1 MAPASGKDFLYRIM
15 NHPLLNKP
23 SRLLGHYEVISDVAL
38 ESGRPQSCGEIGLVC
53 DTRDDRKVL
62 LRYLPEK
69 FFSTNDIFRFQNQMR
84 QLAKIQTPAFSRPL
98 DFGQK
103 EGVIFCT
110 QEALPHPLLTE
121 YFSNS
126 ERSSLNLDQVLDL
139 AHNLLRVLE
148 QIHQKGCV
156 FGTLQASSIFYD
168 GHRAVLSCPGPQD
181 FLQQPAGDEP
191 ALSFAEY
198 ASPELAGSIDQDVG
212 PSSDLYSFGVLLY
225 RVLTGYVPYQGSSVG
240 DIILQHLTTQPH
252 FDWNDLKIPT
262 VLRKIIARLLKK
274 EPRDR
279 YQSASAVLNDI
290 EFLIQA
296 RHQGKVLDDFVV
308 GRADSRTSIIEPA
321 LVGRSA
327 ELGRLKDA
335 LEAVRSGASQVA
347 SVTSPSGMGK
357 SRLIHELLRDAT
369 SQGFRIYRGMATNQA
384 GQLPMAPL
392 LNIARQ
398 FALYVAAN
406 QGQKPRLHRELA
418 DFREEISTIL
428 PEFAREL
435 GWSTKQLVGPDELGA
450 NRVNRAVANVL
461 FRVGTKQAPALI
473 WLDDCQWLDSRSL
486 DILQTIQSDRLNHTL
501 LVLSW
506 RPNEGVSDKVCK
518 QIERQTQ
525 VALQPLK
532 LDELRALVESMAGI
546 LPDMAVQTITTL
558 SAGSPFMA
566 SAILRGMVESGAL
579 VANENQWRVERDKL
593 ADIRASEDAADALL
607 KRLEQVPSSI
617 LNQLSMAAIIGKEFD
632 GHTLI
637 ELTGM
642 SFEETQAN
650 FDWCRRQRLIWAM
663 RSGSY
668 SFAHDSIRETLIRR
682 LNDTQRRELNQKFA
696 QQLERNEPLRW
707 FEIACHYDA
716 AGKARKALPFAL
728 KAAAEARQ
736 QYSLT
741 AAEELFRIASR
752 GLDSGVESER
762 HHVESGL
769 ADVLML
775 QGKYDDADQWFVRAS
790 VSAHHPLDKARTALN
805 RGELEFKRGNK
816 EKAVSFFEE
825 AINELGYK
833 IPSGGLNLGIQL
845 GRQVLVQTLHSL
857 LPKWFVNRRSSCS
870 RTEKLTLQIFSKLA
884 YGYWYTHGKYR
895 TFWAHLA
902 EMNLA
907 ELYPPSLELAQAYSE
922 HAPGMSLIPWH
933 SRGIQY
939 VRRSLKMRQQFND
952 VWGQGQSR
960 NFYSILL
967 YSSSQYE
974 ACIDQAQQAESILVR
989 TGDPW
994 EMNMARYQ
1002 RAAALY
1008 RVGNLEG
1015 ALKLAKSTYESAL
1028 SIGDFQT
1035 TGNIIDVWVRAS
1047 MGQLPEEVIQLER
1060 SRTLRDCQ
1068 CQCQVLLAEG
1078 VNLFHQNEYSRA
1090 AKCFVSAIKR
1100 AKRAGVV
1107 NAYITPNYAWLA
1119 SALRMELE
1127 SKPLKSK
1134 TARRR
1139 AIHKI
1144 LQAAKRAVRVSRRFK
1159 NDLPHA
1165 LRELA
1170 AAFALSGEKKRV
1182 KKLLLQSLSVAGNQ
1196 KAAYEMAL
1204 TRQMVGAIGQELGW
1218 SEAKEMAAAGAL
1230 ELEALSRSVSEADQ
1244 QTSISLVDRFD
1255 TLLSSGREIASSMH
1269 REQILKKTLEA
1280 ARGLLRGQRTL
1291 VIQTNSNGQSILA
1304 GPADQEFD
1312 SELVN
1317 EAMVSRKTVVR
1328 DFENVDQHGVRSK
1341 NTGGFL
1347 CSPITVNDRAVACI
1361 YVANDFLKGLYGG
1374 NEIRIADYLTSA
1386 AGAALEKANGFEQL
1400 AELNQTLEQKVL
1412 DRTATVEARSRELEI
1427 TADELRK
1434 VQTDLEVARDE
1445 AEAANSAKSSFLARI
1460 SHEIRTPISA
1470 VIGFTELMLRGV
1482 VTDPQDQ
1489 ANKLETIHAS
1499 GNHLLQLINDLLDIS
1514 KIEAGKMEVESIP
1527 CEPVQVIRDVFATLE
1542 ARSNQKAIDLRLQIE
1557 GEVPRSI
1564 VSDPTRMRQIFT
1576 NLIGNAIKFTEVGMI
1591 SATLSFESLTDQMLV
1606 EISDTGIGM
1615 TENQLEK
1622 IFEPFTQADS
1632 STTRKFGGTGLGLSI
1647 SKRLVETLGG
1657 SMSVKSR
1664 PGIGSRFVIKL
1675 PIGRMA
1681 ESEWVNNDC
1690 LLPSEQARRDKAWS
1704 AVQLQGLR
1712 ALVVDDSET
1721 NRELLRIVLGEAG
1734 AVVEIAENGRQA
1746 MEQLKGNDSVDVVL
1760 MDMQMPVLDGYG
1772 ATQQLR
1778 KQGFDRPIIALTAN
1792 SMIGDEGRCLA
1803 AGCTDYVSKPINFDV
1818 LLEKLGALQG
1828 TPARQAKH
1836 LSPTPALQPSAETL
1850 PAEQIEQDIL
1860 QTIEALRYPA
1870 EEPFRSLSIQFIE
1883 KVKGKLPELAAA
1895 IQNEDFETLG
1905 QLAHWIKGTGGTVGL
1920 PQLSEISIQMESALK
1935 GRSIDE
1941 VVAHYERLR
1950 GMILSS

>member
-1 MAPASGKDFLYRIM
+1 MPVESFLNRIM
-15 NHPLLNKP
+15 NHPLLNTP
-23 SRLLGHYEVISDVAL
+23 SRLLGHYEVISDVAR
-38 ESGRPQSCGEIGLVC
+38 EDARPQNRGEFCLAC
-53 DTRDDRKVL
+53 DTRNDRKVL
-62 LRYLPEK
+62 LRYLPEN
-69 FFSTNDIFRFQNQMR
+69 FFSPNDIFRFKNQMR
-84 QLAKIQTPAFSRPL
+84 QLAKIQTGAFSRPL
-98 DFGQK
+98 DSGQE
-103 EGVIFCT
+103 EGVVFCA
-110 QEALPHPLLTE
+110 QEVLPHPLLTE
-121 YFSNS
+121 YFLTS
-126 ERSSLNLDQVLDL
+126 ERSSLSLDQVLDM

-148 QIHQKGCV
+148 QIHQTGCL

-168 GHRAVLSCPGPQD
+168 GHRAVLSCPGPWD
-181 FLQQPAGDEP
+181 FLQQPNEDAS
-191 ALSFAEY
+191 ALEFAEY

-225 RVLTGYVPYQGSSVG
+225 RVLVGRVPYQGSDVG
-240 DIILQHLTTQPH
+240 DIILQHLTTPPH
-252 FDWNDLKIPT
+252 FDWNHLEVPP
-262 VLRKIIARLLKK
+262 VLGQIIARLLKK

-296 RHQGKVLDDFVV
+296 RHQGKALNDFVV

-327 ELGRLKDA
+327 ELDHLKDA
-335 LEAVRSGASQVA
+335 LEAARAGSSQIA
-347 SVTSPSGMGK
+347 SVASPSGVGK

-369 SQGFRIYRGMATNQA
+369 GKGFKIYRGLATNQA
-384 GQLPMAPL
+384 GQLPMSPL

-398 FALYVAAN
+398 FAMYVAAN

-461 FRVGTKQAPALI
+461 VRIGSEQAPALI

-501 LVLSW
+501 LILSL
-506 RPNEGVSDKVCK
+506 RPNEGVSARVQK
-518 QIERQTQ
+518 QIVMQTQ
-525 VALQPLK
+525 IALQPLSPS
-532 LDELRALVESMAGI
+532 EIRALVESMAGI
-546 LPDMAVQTITTL
+546 LPDIAVQTITTL

-579 VANENQWRVERDKL
+579 VANDHQWRVEPDRL

-607 KRLEQVPSSI
+607 KRLEQVPQSI

-632 GHTLI
+632 GQTLI

-663 RSGSY
+663 RNGSY

-682 LNDTQRRELNQKFA
+682 LNFEQRRELNQKFA
-696 QQLERNEPLRW
+696 EQLEQNEPLRW

-716 AGKARKALPFAL
+716 AGEARKALPFAL

-752 GLDSGVESER
+752 GLDSTLDSER
-762 HHVESGL
+762 HLVESGL

-775 QGKYDDADQWFVRAS
+775 QGKYDEADQWFVKAS
-790 VSAHHPLDKARTALN
+790 VSAHQPLDKARTALN

-833 IPSGGLNLGIQL
+833 IPAGGLNLGIQL
-845 GRQVLVQTLHSL
+845 GRQVIVQTLHSL
-857 LPKWFVNRRSSCS
+857 LPKLFVNRRSNCS
-870 RTEKLTLQIFSKLA
+870 ETDKLTLRIFSKLA

-922 HAPGMSLIPWH
+922 HAPGMSLIPWYR
-933 SRGIQY
+933 RGIQY
-939 VRRSLKMRQQFND
+939 VRRSLAMRQQFND

-967 YSSSQYE
+967 YSSSQFE
-974 ACIDQAQQAESILVR
+974 ACIDQAQQAEAILVR

-1002 RAAALY
+1002 RAAAMY
-1008 RVGNLEG
+1008 RIGNLEG
-1015 ALKLAKSTYESAL
+1015 ALKLAKSTYESAR

-1060 SRTLRDCQ
+1060 SRTLQDCQ

-1078 VNLFHQNEYSRA
+1078 VNLFHQNKYSRA
-1090 AKCFVSAIKR
+1090 SKCFVSALKR

-1127 SKPLKSK
+1127 CKPLKSK

-1139 AIHKI
+1139 AINQI
-1144 LQAAKRAVRVSRRFK
+1144 LKAAKRAVRVSRRFK

-1170 AAFALSGEKKRV
+1170 AAFALAGQKKRV
-1182 KKLLLQSLSVAGNQ
+1182 RKLLFRSLTVADQQN
-1196 KAAYEMAL
+1196 ASYEVAL
-1204 TRQMVGAIGQELGW
+1204 TRQMMGAIGQELRW
-1218 SEAKEMAAAGAL
+1218 PEADEMAAIAAL
-1230 ELEALSRSVSEADQ
+1230 ELEALRRSVSEADQ

-1269 REQILKKTLEA
+1269 HEQIFNKTLEA
-1280 ARGLLRGQRTL
+1280 TQRLLRGQRTL
-1291 VIQTNSNGQSILA
+1291 VIRSDQNGQSIIA
-1304 GPADQEFD
+1304 GPTDQEFD
-1312 SELVN
+1312 RELVN
-1317 EAMVSRKTVVR
+1317 EAMASRKTVVR
-1328 DFENVDQHGVRSK
+1328 EFENVHQHGVRSK

-1347 CSPITVNDRAVACI
+1347 CSPITVNDQAVACI

-1434 VQTDLEVARDE
+1434 VQTDLVVARDE

-1482 VTDPQDQ
+1482 VTDPQEQ
-1489 ANKLETIHAS
+1489 TNKLETIHAS

-1514 KIEAGKMEVESIP
+1514 KIEADKMEVESIP
-1527 CEPVQVIRDVFATLE
+1527 CEPVQVVKDVLATLE
-1542 ARSNQKAIDLRLQIE
+1542 ARSCQKAIDLRMQIE
-1557 GEVPRSI
+1557 GDVPRSI
-1564 VSDPTRMRQIFT
+1564 VSDPTRLRQIFT
-1576 NLIGNAIKFTEVGMI
+1576 NLIGNAIKFTEVGTV
-1591 SATLSFESLTDQMLV
+1591 SATLSFDRSAEQMLV
-1606 EISDTGIGM
+1606 EVSDTGIGM

-1657 SMSVKSR
+1657 SMSVKSQ

-1675 PIGRMA
+1675 PTGPA
-1681 ESEWVNNDC
+1681 SDSEWVNNDC
-1690 LLPSEQARRDKAWS
+1690 LLQLEQPSRDKAWS
-1704 AVQLQGLR
+1704 SVQLQGLR

-1721 NRELLRIVLGEAG
+1721 NRELLKIVLGEAG
-1734 AVVEIAENGRQA
+1734 AVVEIAENGVQA
-1746 MEQLKGNDSVDVVL
+1746 VDRLQGNESVDVVL

-1778 KQGFDRPIIALTAN
+1778 NQGFDKPIIALTAN
-1792 SMIGDEGRCLA
+1792 SMIGDEDRCLA
-1803 AGCTDYVSKPINFDV
+1803 VGCTDYVSKPINFDI
-1818 LLEKLGALQG
+1818 LLEKLSALQN
-1828 TPARQAKH
+1828 TPANQSNRRDRK
-1836 LSPTPALQPSAETL
+1836 PALQQPAAAA
-1850 PAEQIEQDIL
+1850 PAEQIEQEIL

-1870 EEPFRSLSIQFIE
+1870 EEPFKSLSMQFIE
-1883 KVKGKLPELAAA
+1883 KVKAKLPELEMA
-1895 IQNEDFETLG
+1895 IQEEDFEALG
-1905 QLAHWIKGTGGTVGL
+1905 RLTHWIKGTGGTVGL
-1920 PQLSEISIQMESALK
+1920 PQLSEISIQMENSVKTRSLKEVATHYGRLK
-1935 GRSIDE
+1935 GM
-1941 VVAHYERLR
+1941 V
-1950 GMILSS
+1950 LSS